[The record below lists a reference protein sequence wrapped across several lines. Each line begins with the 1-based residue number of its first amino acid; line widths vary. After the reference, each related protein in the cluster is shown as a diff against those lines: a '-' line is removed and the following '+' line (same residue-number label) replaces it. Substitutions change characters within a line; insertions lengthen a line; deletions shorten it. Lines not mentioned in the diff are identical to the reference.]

1 MAAEESSE
9 TATSIASLMPANERH
24 KGDWQQRLRA
34 DRPIGKLLYQHQ
46 LLDKKGGANRN
57 DHAAA
62 RFELLEQGWWNRFCQ
77 HLRQV
82 ADTSRRGVRCCSFWG
97 MKRNAV
103 RGMSIN
109 GGQASVRAHRAG
121 LSPVPLR

>member
-1 MAAEESSE
+1 MAAAESSE
-9 TATSIASLMPANERH
+9 TARSIASLMPANERH

-62 RFELLEQGWWNRFCQ
+62 RFELLEQGWWN
-77 HLRQV
+77 LRC
-82 ADTSRRGVRCCSFWG
+82 RCG
-97 MKRNAV
+97 DDDAV
-103 RGMSIN
+103 EWRCVWPSIIT
-109 GGQASVRAHRAG
+109 
-121 LSPVPLR
+121 VPLAGVDRVVTEFGQSFCR